1 MEPLEDHVPGPGR
14 VGKSHMHNNVA
25 GKPVQG
31 PLASTVGMEAVT
43 LECAAMRTGD
53 ATGQWSQHQDTGDS
67 QVVQA
72 LAAACANEQ
81 AVPDR
86 PSAGSISDTVGTLLA
101 RPSTRDPA
109 VAASSTGTGISS
121 AASAGTSAKS
131 STQPEPEPAFARA
144 AKQQPPAAA
153 EARHKPAP
161 QAQPHPA
168 RAENRSKPPVAAAAT
183 APAAKSA
190 DLPKISATQAE
201 AIRRLAGNLKTRD
214 SLIIEGWDV
223 GGQPIFAVLH
233 HLYMTRYSFFCELF
247 DMRQLVPDAEQRF
260 PDAFPD
266 VPHGVSPRKHA
277 LAALRFWLNSIVVHT
292 AGAEQEDDL
301 CAPFVLVGTHKDIV
315 QSAQDHMQISK
326 LLHDTF
332 GSHPAWPKLQRN
344 RTQTGGQK
352 NMLWFF
358 PIDNTAG
365 HADPVLGMLL
375 AVIEQAIREEKY
387 VHRRIPISWYSMY
400 DELQRVLNSDQP
412 TISFKQA
419 VELPQLLDCKPAENR
434 RSSKPCC
441 GFCTCSAS

>member
-1 MEPLEDHVPGPGR
+1 M
-14 VGKSHMHNNVA
+14 
-25 GKPVQG
+25 
-31 PLASTVGMEAVT
+31 
-43 LECAAMRTGD
+43 
-53 ATGQWSQHQDTGDS
+53 
-67 QVVQA
+67 
-72 LAAACANEQ
+72 
-81 AVPDR
+81 
-86 PSAGSISDTVGTLLA
+86 
-101 RPSTRDPA
+101 
-109 VAASSTGTGISS
+109 
-121 AASAGTSAKS
+121 
-131 STQPEPEPAFARA
+131 
-144 AKQQPPAAA
+144 
-153 EARHKPAP
+153 
-161 QAQPHPA
+161 
-168 RAENRSKPPVAAAAT
+168 
-183 APAAKSA
+183 AAKSA
-190 DLPKISATQAE
+190 DLPKLSAMQAE
-201 AIRRLAGNLKTRD
+201 DIRRLAGNLKTRD
-214 SLIIEGWDV
+214 SLIIEGWDI
-223 GGQPIFAVLH
+223 GGQPIFAILH

-277 LAALRFWLNSIVVHT
+277 LGALRFWLNSIVVHT

-419 VELPQLLDCKPAENR
+419 VELAAAAGLQTGGEQTELKAMLRFLHMLGILMYFNEPGLDQVSSCLVVLVSFRPVSNR
-434 RSSKPCC
+434 QHSQSSVVRTLGLACWC
-441 GFCTCSAS
+441 